1 MAGAGFGTDLD
12 QMRTSGQHV
21 FEVNDEVQAEL
32 SQLGAALDS
41 LLAQWRGSAAMSF
54 GNVRMRWDSE
64 ARSLNDAL
72 RGIGDTL
79 MAGHTDYTARQQNQ
93 AESFGRING
102 TLNPS

>member
-54 GNVRMRWDSE
+54 GNVRMRWDAE

-79 MAGHTDYTARQQNQ
+79 MAGHADYTARQQNQ
-93 AESFGRING
+93 SDSFGRVNG